1 MPEVQSGIKIF
12 ETFFSSLSKDLV
24 NLVADSGLLFIIIS
38 LLSVG
43 LTLAIKKSIK
53 KVFLTNG
60 TRIPNWG
67 WWLINLTG
75 IIIFSFLIMIIFK
88 DSIQATYIILLILVS
103 WVMSILEYE
112 LIVKNIDL
120 YSEIFISKTRLKKL
134 EVDVEIIEIQNK
146 ILETKNLNKELI
158 TEKLLEKEK

>member
-88 DSIQATYIILLILVS
+88 DSIQAAYIILLILVS